1 MSSLLYEGKSDR
13 LPFRYSRYY
22 FFSRNRNY
30 FLITSSIE
38 NNLIDFFITPSQTGL
53 NQKQFFVVVES
64 RSILHSSKIVYK
76 LTGLLDITGS

>member
-38 NNLIDFFITPSQTGL
+38 NNFPFWWVVRHLPSSVTVPFRAT
-53 NQKQFFVVVES
+53 K
-64 RSILHSSKIVYK
+64 ILTT
-76 LTGLLDITGS
+76 L